1 MMTPPEIDPIALVLA
16 KIRKLQRAA
25 SFQPFAVVTSSGQS
39 YRIPTADHVTVMG
52 LTHRIVI
59 EFDDCTWVDLSP
71 LHVTAVEVLPKP
83 EA

>member
-1 MMTPPEIDPIALVLA
+1 MMTPPDIDPVTVTLT

-25 SFQPFAVVTSSGQS
+25 PFQPFVVVTSSGKS
-39 YRIPTADHVTVMG
+39 YSIPTADHVTVMG

-71 LHVTAVEVLPKP
+71 LHVTAVELLPKS